1 VSDGPYCDKRQKF
14 CLITSCFQN
23 LPEHI
28 LSDSDE
34 LFQLHKRI
42 SNTSDVSRN

>member
-1 VSDGPYCDKRQKF
+1 VWAGFVSDGPYCDEEKI
-14 CLITSCFQN
+14 LSIASCFQN

-34 LFQLHKRI
+34 MFQLHNK
-42 SNTSDVSRN
+42 DQ